1 MAEPLQDTGRDL
13 EGEVIS
19 AIASVTGYDP
29 SDVKPDM
36 LFIED
41 LGCQSLQIMEIVLEL
56 QSVFDIEIPDGDIDA
71 LRSVA
76 DAVGYVRKR
85 LRE

>member
-1 MAEPLQDTGRDL
+1 MSPRDVQS
-13 EGEVIS
+13 EVIE
-19 AIASVTGYDP
+19 SVARVIEWEPADIE
-29 SDVKPDM
+29 PDM

-56 QSVFDIEIPDGDIDA
+56 QSVFGIEIPDHDIDS

-76 DAVGYVRKR
+76 DAISYVEGR
-85 LRE
+85 LGA

>member
-1 MAEPLQDTGRDL
+1 MAEPLKNAGRDL
-13 EGEVIS
+13 QGEVIA
-19 AIASVTGYDP
+19 AIAAVTGYDA

-56 QSVFDIEIPDGDIDA
+56 QSVFDIEIPDGDIDG

-76 DAVGYVRKR
+76 DAVGYVKKR
-85 LRE
+85 LGE

>member
-1 MAEPLQDTGRDL
+1 MGVDVEREIVAAVSR
-13 EGEVIS
+13 
-19 AIASVTGYDP
+19 VTGYETGDIQL
-29 SDVKPDM
+29 DM

-56 QSVFDIEIPDGDIDA
+56 QSVFGIEIPDGDIDR

-76 DAVGYVRKR
+76 DAVSYVKGR
-85 LRE
+85 LGG

>member
-1 MAEPLQDTGRDL
+1 MAEPLKDTGRDL
-13 EGEVIS
+13 EGEVID
-19 AIASVTGYDP
+19 AIAAVTGFETPDL
-29 SDVKPDM
+29 KPDM

-56 QSVFDIEIPDGDIDA
+56 QSVFDIEIPDGDIDS
-71 LRSVA
+71 LRSVG
-76 DAVGYVRKR
+76 DAVSYIKGR

>member
-1 MAEPLQDTGRDL
+1 MDPASAER
-13 EGEVIS
+13 EVI
-19 AIASVTGYDP
+19 AAVARVTGYEEG
-29 SDVKPDM
+29 DVQPDM

-56 QSVFDIEIPDGDIDA
+56 QTVFGIEIPDEDIDE

-76 DAVGYVRKR
+76 DAVSYVRKR
-85 LRE
+85 LRG

>member
-1 MAEPLQDTGRDL
+1 MAEPLKNAGRDL
-13 EGEVIS
+13 QGEVIA
-19 AIASVTGYDP
+19 AIAAVTGYET

-56 QSVFDIEIPDGDIDA
+56 QSVFDIEIPDGDIDG

-76 DAVGYVRKR
+76 DAVGYVKKR

>member
-1 MAEPLQDTGRDL
+1 MGQTDVKR
-13 EGEVIS
+13 EVIE
-19 AIASVTGYDP
+19 AVARVIDWDAG
-29 SDVKPDM
+29 DVDEDM

-56 QSVFDIEIPDGDIDA
+56 QSVFGIEIPDQDIDA

-76 DAVGYVRKR
+76 DAVGYVERR
-85 LRE
+85 LER

>member
-1 MAEPLQDTGRDL
+1 MAEPLQNTGRDL
-13 EGEVIS
+13 QGEVIS
-19 AIASVTGYDP
+19 AIAAVTGYDE
-29 SDVKPDM
+29 SDVEPDM

-56 QSVFDIEIPDGDIDA
+56 QSVFDIEIPDGDIDT

-76 DAVGYVRKR
+76 DAVGYVKGR